1 MESLP
6 IALDTLLQDLADA
19 GVSAAVNPGEIQ
31 VPGAYVS
38 ARELALT
45 RLDGGGRVTLHVWL
59 VVPDAEE
66 DQALPGLW
74 ALLDR
79 ALGVLDVDTTNGDTI
94 QLASTLVVRD
104 EGPLPAFQITTT
116 LDL

>member
-6 IALDTLLQDLADA
+6 AALADLIDIL
-19 GVSAAVNPGEIQ
+19 GEFGIAATTNPGQIQ
-31 VPGAYVS
+31 VPGAWIS
-38 ARELALT
+38 PRELELT
-45 RLDGGGRVTLHVWL
+45 RLDGGGQVTVHVWL

-74 ALLDR
+74 TLLDA
-79 ALGVLDVDTTNGDTI
+79 ALPVLDVDTTNGDTI
-94 QLASTLVVRD
+94 QLAATLVVRD